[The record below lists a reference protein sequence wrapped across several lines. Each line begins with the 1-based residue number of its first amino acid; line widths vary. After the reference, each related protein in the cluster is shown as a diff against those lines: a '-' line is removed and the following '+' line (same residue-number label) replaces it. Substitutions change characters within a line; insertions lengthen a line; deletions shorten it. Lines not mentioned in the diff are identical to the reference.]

1 MVAFLY
7 NKHCQHRVGCKEP
20 HPCEAHLNWC
30 CPRLGTHQG
39 EKDYDESDLAFL
51 AKKKAE
57 EAALKELKAKV
68 GPHGLHPGPVGYC
81 RQCGPSPPSRLL
93 HLCLCA
99 DSCSRTS
106 VAARS

>member
-1 MVAFLY
+1 MPIMVAFLY

-57 EAALKELKAKV
+57 EAALKELKAKAAK
-68 GPHGLHPGPVGYC
+68 GAIGGSGLKKSGK
-81 RQCGPSPPSRLL
+81 
-93 HLCLCA
+93 
-99 DSCSRTS
+99 
-106 VAARS
+106 